1 MWFKK
6 DYRWMLPLMGFVLL
20 GMIVVTNWPKAGSWY
35 DSQEE
40 RQINLLQVEELA
52 NWIIQG
58 RNDFVP
64 VTFKLE
70 ETDLIDNIP
79 GLLELIPGE
88 KLSEQVEEIPLYKKL
103 VVIPQN
109 GEFPSEVLAVLT
121 ANWQRKVI
129 LLEGGADAWNARITA
144 DSIESLRLTL
154 KEAQGLMRIRPFFHP
169 ALLESTELE
178 ETQQDRYVAP
188 VAASPPLLEEEEEE
202 EEEEGC

>member
-1 MWFKK
+1 MWFEK
-6 DYRWMLPLMGFVLL
+6 DYRWMLPSMGILIL
-20 GMIVVTNWPKAGSWY
+20 GMIVFTNWPKSSNWY
-35 DSQEE
+35 DSQED
-40 RQINLLQVEELA
+40 RQINPIQVEELA

-64 VTFKLE
+64 VSYKLQ
-70 ETDLIDNIP
+70 ETNVIDNIP
-79 GLLELIPGE
+79 GLLELNPEGE
-88 KLSEQVEEIPLYKKL
+88 LSEQVQQIPLYKKL

-129 LLEGGADAWNARITA
+129 LLEGGAETWNTHITA
-144 DSIESLRLTL
+144 DSIENLLLTL
-154 KEAQGLMRIRPFFHP
+154 KETEALMRIRAFFHP
-169 ALLESTELE
+169 ALLESAELE
-178 ETQQDRYVAP
+178 KTQQERYVSP

>member
-1 MWFKK
+1 MWFEK
-6 DYRWMLPLMGFVLL
+6 DYRWMLPSMGILIL
-20 GMIVVTNWPKAGSWY
+20 GMIVFTNWPKSSNWY
-35 DSQEE
+35 DSEE
-40 RQINLLQVEELA
+40 VRQINPIQVEELA

-64 VTFKLE
+64 VSYKLQ
-70 ETDLIDNIP
+70 ETNLIDNIP
-79 GLLELIPGE
+79 GLLELNPEGE
-88 KLSEQVEEIPLYKKL
+88 LSEQVQQIPLYKKL

-129 LLEGGADAWNARITA
+129 LLEGGAETWNTHITA
-144 DSIESLRLTL
+144 DSIENLLLTL
-154 KEAQGLMRIRPFFHP
+154 KETEALMRIRAFFHP
-169 ALLESTELE
+169 ALLESAELE
-178 ETQQDRYVAP
+178 KTQQDRYVSP

>member
-6 DYRWMLPLMGFVLL
+6 DYRWMLPVMGFILL

-35 DSQEE
+35 DSHED
-40 RQINLLQVEELA
+40 RQINLLQVEKLA

-64 VTFKLE
+64 ATFKLDE
-70 ETDLIDNIP
+70 SDMIDNIP
-79 GLLELIPGE
+79 GLLELMSGE
-88 KLSEQVEEIPLYKKL
+88 KLNEKVEQIPLYKKL

-144 DSIESLRLTL
+144 GSIENLILSL
-154 KEAQGLMRIRPFFHP
+154 KEAKALMRIRPFFHP
-169 ALLESTELE
+169 VLLESTELE

-188 VAASPPLLEEEEEE
+188 VAASPPLLEEDEEE